1 MMQRYRIW
9 FSVSLMNN
17 VSLTLVAKIFRAV
30 LIWVACFSIS
40 VAANDGAPQQHDM
53 EIAADDGRVVQTR
66 LFAPANGCDVC
77 ALVIFSHGAFS
88 TNGRYDRLLL
98 AWARAG
104 FVVAA
109 PLHVDSEAHPDREDY
124 APDAALPTRVEDYRA
139 VRDALTQAG
148 RLQAISASL
157 SGEVIAAGHSFGAL
171 IAQIAGGANPPS
183 LARETLDAL
192 ADRPPAAVVAISP
205 PPAMDGYIE
214 LSHWAQI
221 TVPMLVVTGTADL
234 IPGFVTDWR
243 QHLLSYEAASTEQA
257 YALIFAEVDHYFNGA
272 FGRPTPEGERMAS
285 VIGDLNRSVV
295 GFIHAVQDDVSP
307 ADSARWQALPDT
319 VRTLANGQM
328 IGDE

>member
-1 MMQRYRIW
+1 M
-9 FSVSLMNN
+9 SN
-17 VSLTLVAKIFRAV
+17 VSLSLAARGFRAV
-30 LIWVACFSIS
+30 LVWVACFSIS
-40 VAANDGAPQQHDM
+40 VAANDDAAQQRDM
-53 EIAADDGRVVQTR
+53 EIAADNGRVVQMR
-66 LFAPANGCDVC
+66 LFAPADGCENC

-88 TNGRYDRLLL
+88 TYDRYDRLLL
-98 AWARAG
+98 AWASAG

-109 PLHVDSEAHPDREDY
+109 PLHVDSEAHPRREEY
-124 APDAALPTRVEDYRA
+124 APDAALPMRVEDYL
-139 VRDALTQAG
+139 VVLDALTQPA
-148 RLQAISASL
+148 RLQAINASL

-183 LARETLDAL
+183 VASETLDAL
-192 ADRPPAAVVAISP
+192 AGRPPAAVVAISP

-221 TVPMLVVTGTADL
+221 KMPMLVVTGTADL

-243 QHLLSYEAASTEQA
+243 QHLLSYKAASTEQA
-257 YALIFAEVDHYFNGA
+257 YALIFADVDHYFNGA

-307 ADSARWQALPDT
+307 ADSAWWQTLPDT
-319 VRTLANGQM
+319 VRTLANGEM